1 MSIFKKAAAAAT
13 AVMLAASCTACG
25 YNTRS
30 ALTVDGYSVPA
41 GIYIYFMNNAYNEAI
56 SKLTEENADLDTTD
70 EKAVKALPLEGK
82 DVTTWIQDRATEMC
96 VDFVATEKKFDEFG
110 LTLTDEDKNY
120 VEMMMSYY
128 WNADSME
135 PMGVSEDSFKK
146 VVTSTY
152 KSQAVFDHYYGIG
165 EGELGVTEEE
175 VTDYYA
181 DEHIRAQFVRMSLTD
196 ANGEMLKADGK
207 KDLMDMAEDYSDRV
221 EDALKDGGVDA
232 VMAEMDAIQKDYDA
246 YVEEQTAAAAAATED
261 AAADEEADTEGE
273 EHSGSVTVNAEA
285 VEEETTEETTEETA
299 EDTAEAETAAE
310 EETTEAESEADDAD
324 AADETDAEDETAEAS
339 EEDGEE
345 ETEETAEDETAEESD
360 EDADDAALLTTGAD
374 ESDEEATPFPNET
387 IISVIHEED
396 YDDPNDIYY
405 NPSQSVYEKL
415 LTIGEADYGKP
426 YIVEEDD
433 YYTLVVRYDIR
444 DRMTDD
450 DLLTEGTLESTNY
463 TMHQKDYED
472 LMDTWTD
479 VMTVVRND
487 AAYRRYDP
495 FKFKFA

>member
-56 SKLTEENADLDTTD
+56 SKLTKENADLDTTD

-96 VDFVATEKKFDEFG
+96 VDFAATEKKFDELG

-207 KDLMDMAEDYSDRV
+207 KALKDMAEDYSDRV

-246 YVEEQTAAAAAATED
+246 YVEEQTAAATAATED
-261 AAADEEADTEGE
+261 AVADEDADSEGE

-285 VEEETTEETTEETA
+285 VEDETTEETTEETA

-310 EETTEAESEADDAD
+310 EETTEAESEA
-324 AADETDAEDETAEAS
+324 EDAEDETAEAS
-339 EEDGEE
+339 EEDGEQ
-345 ETEETAEDETAEESD
+345 ETDETAEDETDEESD
-360 EDADDAALLTTGAD
+360 EEADDAALLTTGAD
-374 ESDEEATPFPNET
+374 ESDEEATPFPNES

-405 NPSQSVYEKL
+405 DPSQSVYEKL
-415 LTIGEADYGKP
+415 LAIGEADYGKP

>member
-56 SKLTEENADLDTTD
+56 SKLTKENADLDTTD

-96 VDFVATEKKFDEFG
+96 VDFAATEKKFDELG

-207 KDLMDMAEDYSDRV
+207 KALKDMAEDYSDRV

-246 YVEEQTAAAAAATED
+246 YVEEQTAAATAATED
-261 AAADEEADTEGE
+261 AVADEDADSEGE

-285 VEEETTEETTEETA
+285 VEDETTEETTEETA

-310 EETTEAESEADDAD
+310 EETTEAESEA
-324 AADETDAEDETAEAS
+324 EDAEDETAEAS
-339 EEDGEE
+339 EEDGEQ
-345 ETEETAEDETAEESD
+345 ETDETAEDETDEESD
-360 EDADDAALLTTGAD
+360 EEADDAALLTTGAD
-374 ESDEEATPFPNET
+374 ESDEEATPFPNES

-405 NPSQSVYEKL
+405 DPSQSVYEKL
-415 LTIGEADYGKP
+415 LGIGEADYGKP

>member
-56 SKLTEENADLDTTD
+56 SKLTKENADLDTTD

-96 VDFVATEKKFDEFG
+96 VDFAATEKKFDELG

-207 KDLMDMAEDYSDRV
+207 KALKDMAEDYSDRV

-246 YVEEQTAAAAAATED
+246 YVEEQTAAATAATED
-261 AAADEEADTEGE
+261 AAADEDADTEGE

-285 VEEETTEETTEETA
+285 VEDETTEETTEETA

-310 EETTEAESEADDAD
+310 EETTEAESEAEDAE
-324 AADETDAEDETAEAS
+324 DETDADAEDETAEAS
-339 EEDGEE
+339 DEDGEE
-345 ETEETAEDETAEESD
+345 ETDETAEDDTDEESA
-360 EDADDAALLTTGAD
+360 EDDAPLLTTGAD
-374 ESDEEATPFPNET
+374 ETDEEATPFPNES

-405 NPSQSVYEKL
+405 DPSQSVYEKL
-415 LTIGEADYGKP
+415 LAIGEADYGKP